1 MGTWNTKPF
10 GNDKASDWLWKLEE
24 AKDDSVLK
32 AAFEADAD
40 ADETVAAAAVIE
52 AARREPIG
60 KLPPKAKAWVS
71 EGGFVPSDELVKQA
85 IVVVEKIKTKSEL
98 RELWEESN
106 SFKSW
111 LKQMDSLLTGLR
123 EAQSLPPLTRIP
135 KSPTPRRLDK
145 IIEKIKPDEESPL
158 RNKLREKLE
167 ELTDLEASITG
178 KVVSKTPLTLLA
190 QQGLLPEAKRLVE
203 RGAKIN
209 PIHQGLTSQTPLK
222 MACVHGRAEMVDWLL
237 EQGAEMQPANVYLAI
252 QSGSIATIQVLVK
265 HGLQLDQFDQKWT
278 HYETLL
284 HKAVAANHPHVIE
297 FLFKSGMSLEVQDSL
312 EGTALKK
319 AANQTN
325 ESINNDTKKV
335 IEMLLSLGANPNA
348 KSKHGFTALD
358 LVSKSRPDIS
368 ELIKKHG
375 GRLGEEIPD

>member
-71 EGGFVPSDELVKQA
+71 ERGFVPSDELVKQA
-85 IVVVEKIKTKSEL
+85 IVVVERIKTKSEL

-167 ELTDLEASITG
+167 ALTDLEASITG

-203 RGAKIN
+203 RGAKIEVDPN
-209 PIHQGLTSQTPLK
+209 NWTTS
-222 MACVHGRAEMVDWLL
+222 
-237 EQGAEMQPANVYLAI
+237 
-252 QSGSIATIQVLVK
+252 
-265 HGLQLDQFDQKWT
+265 
-278 HYETLL
+278 
-284 HKAVAANHPHVIE
+284 
-297 FLFKSGMSLEVQDSL
+297 
-312 EGTALKK
+312 
-319 AANQTN
+319 
-325 ESINNDTKKV
+325 
-335 IEMLLSLGANPNA
+335 
-348 KSKHGFTALD
+348 
-358 LVSKSRPDIS
+358 
-368 ELIKKHG
+368 
-375 GRLGEEIPD
+375 